1 MLAAHELY
9 PLNCSLLA
17 KQTFYLCSW
26 SQKNRSARML
36 ANTRKDHSS
45 PLIKVDYC
53 GYNDAE
59 CLFTCYFKSHQAQ
72 RLPFLAVLTWFLIL
86 GKIQD
91 GGQDGNHCW
100 WRHRPPV
107 APPPIKYTSAC
118 WEYQR
123 LSTEDKILS
132 KYRNLS
138 KFFFKTVIGLQHFL
152 RQYLLLHGEK
162 IETTYI
168 TLTWH
173 KKRQNAILSK
183 TLGEESLRD
192 NFLCQSS
199 HLVPMTYYEYELH
212 GMSLRYPPLN
222 AKETIRIL
230 PRTSRNSHLK
240 YVFFFVIPYQN
251 KASGSAPGVSSSAGK

>member
-1 MLAAHELY
+1 
-9 PLNCSLLA
+9 
-17 KQTFYLCSW
+17 
-26 SQKNRSARML
+26 ML

-72 RLPFLAVLTWFLIL
+72 KLPFLAVLTWFLIL

-132 KYRNLS
+132 KYCNLLKKKFKNSYWITTLFTTILTFTRRKNRNN
-138 KFFFKTVIGLQHFL
+138 
-152 RQYLLLHGEK
+152 LH
-162 IETTYI
+162 YI
-168 TLTWH
+168 NRT
-173 KKRQNAILSK
+173 KKKAKCNIIKNSRK
-183 TLGEESLRD
+183 ESLRD

-199 HLVPMTYYEYELH
+199 HLVPLTYYEYELH
-212 GMSLRYPPLN
+212 RMSLRYPPLN
-222 AKETIRIL
+222 AKETSIRIL

-251 KASGSAPGVSSSAGK
+251 KASGSGPGVSSSAGKWTLSFIYGGFSSCYSKNLTL